1 MIQYFLPQKAD
12 IETFLHT
19 SVDITL
25 GSANMIQPFVDL
37 DVKLTRHILLIVD
50 HVSPS
55 KHRSNVSLSDWV
67 VSPLFHKSV
76 RKLSNM
82 YQNNTPT
89 DLLTN
94 NVEYESVFVVYLG
107 AQDKHT
113 SLYLDCCKPTDN

>member
-25 GSANMIQPFVDL
+25 GSANMNQPFVDL

-55 KHRSNVSLSDWV
+55 KHRSNVSLS
-67 VSPLFHKSV
+67 
-76 RKLSNM
+76 
-82 YQNNTPT
+82 YQNSTPT
-89 DLLTN
+89 DLLTT

>member
-25 GSANMIQPFVDL
+25 GSANMNQPFVDL

-55 KHRSNVSLSDWV
+55 KHRSIIIRLGRVTLVSQISKEAFKH
-67 VSPLFHKSV
+67 VSK
-76 RKLSNM
+76 
-82 YQNNTPT
+82 
-89 DLLTN
+89 
-94 NVEYESVFVVYLG
+94 
-107 AQDKHT
+107 
-113 SLYLDCCKPTDN
+113 

>member
-1 MIQYFLPQKAD
+1 M
-12 IETFLHT
+12 
-19 SVDITL
+19 
-25 GSANMIQPFVDL
+25 NQPFVDL

-55 KHRSNVSLSDWV
+55 KHRINVSLSDWV

-82 YQNNTPT
+82 YQNSTPT
-89 DLLTN
+89 DLLTI